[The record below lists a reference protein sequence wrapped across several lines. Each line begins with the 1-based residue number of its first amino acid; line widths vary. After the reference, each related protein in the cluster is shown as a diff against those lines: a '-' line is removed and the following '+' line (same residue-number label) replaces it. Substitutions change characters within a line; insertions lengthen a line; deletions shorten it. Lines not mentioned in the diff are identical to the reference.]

1 MGCEN
6 GKKWQKG
13 TALRKELT
21 NNHCVHC
28 KKCLNLFC
36 KYTEDTYSANILK
49 IPKLL
54 RDKS

>member
-28 KKCLNLFC
+28 K
-36 KYTEDTYSANILK
+36 
-49 IPKLL
+49 
-54 RDKS
+54 